1 MRQME
6 QLRESAGLAIDT
18 LRSSKLRS
26 GLTILGVVIGV
37 ATVMAMAAIIQG
49 VQEQIIHSVE
59 IAGPT
64 TFYVAKI
71 FSQTPLNPDAL
82 PRHVRIRPDV
92 SEYEAE
98 RLARL
103 PEIGY
108 AALWAQVFG
117 RIEYKGVRTQQLTV
131 YAADDRVSEIIGG
144 ELVLGRWF
152 TKAELT
158 SGAPVIVIEES
169 ASSKVMG
176 AEPALGK
183 TVHVLGRPARIIG
196 IFRKAANIFEP
207 PSQEVGAIVPYR
219 MAEQRYTIDKTNAL
233 FIAVKPRPGITGPA
247 AQDAVMATLRNIR
260 GLRPGNRNNFDFI
273 SQDQIL
279 DLFNKLTGAFFV
291 VMLVLSSVGL
301 LVGGIGVMAMMM
313 VSVTARTREIGIRKA
328 MGATRR
334 DIMLQFLVEA
344 STLTGMGGVLGILV
358 GLAFGQSVTRLMG
371 ISAGVPIWSALVAV
385 GVSVGIGLAFGLLP
399 ANRAARLDPIEAL
412 RYE

>member
-1 MRQME
+1 MRQLE
-6 QLRESAGLAIDT
+6 QLRESARLAVDT
-18 LRSSKLRS
+18 IRASKLRS

-37 ATVMAMAAIIQG
+37 STVMAMAAIIQG
-49 VQEQIIHSVE
+49 VQEQIVHSVE

-64 TFYVAKI
+64 TFYVMKI

-82 PRHVRIRPDV
+82 PKHVRIRPDM
-92 SEYEAE
+92 SEREAE

-117 RIEYKGVRTQQLTV
+117 RLEYKGVRTQQLTV
-131 YAADDRVSEIIGG
+131 YGADDRVSEIIGG
-144 ELVLGRWF
+144 ELASGRWF

-158 SGAPVIVIEES
+158 SGEAVIVVEEG
-169 ASSKVMG
+169 AARRVLG
-176 AEPALGK
+176 AEPPLGK
-183 TVHVLGRPARIIG
+183 TIQVLGRPARVIG
-196 IFRKAANIFEP
+196 LFHKAANIFEP
-207 PSQEVGAIVPYR
+207 PSQEVGGIVPYR
-219 MAEQRYTIDKTNAL
+219 MAERQYTIDKTNAL
-233 FIAVKPRPGITGPA
+233 FISVKPRPGVTAPD
-247 AQDAVMATLRNIR
+247 AQDAVMAALRNLR
-260 GLRPGNRNNFDFI
+260 GLRPGEKNNFDFI

-279 DLFNKLTGAFFV
+279 DLFNKLTGAFFL

-301 LVGGIGVMAMMM
+301 LVGGIGVMAIMM

-344 STLTGMGGVLGILV
+344 STLTGIGGIVGILV
-358 GLAFGQSVTRLMG
+358 GLAFGQVVTRLMD
-371 ISAGVPIWSALVAV
+371 ISASVPVWSALVAV
-385 GVSVGIGLAFGLLP
+385 AVSVGIGLAFGLLP
-399 ANRAARLDPIEAL
+399 ANRAAQLDPIEAL

>member
-1 MRQME
+1 MRQLE

-18 LRSSKLRS
+18 LRASKLRS
-26 GLTILGVVIGV
+26 GLTMLGVVIGV

-49 VQEQIIHSVE
+49 IQEQILHSVE

-64 TFYVAKI
+64 TFYVVKI

-82 PRHVRIRPDV
+82 PKHVRIRPDV

-103 PEIGY
+103 PEISY
-108 AALWAQVFG
+108 SALWAQVFG

-158 SGAPVIVIEES
+158 SGAPVIVVEEG
-169 ASSKVMG
+169 AASKVMG
-176 AEPALGK
+176 AEPVLGK
-183 TVHVLGRPARIIG
+183 TIHVLGRPARIIG
-196 IFRKAANIFEP
+196 LFQKAANIFEP

-233 FIAVKPRPGITGPA
+233 FIAVKPRPGVTAPD

-279 DLFNKLTGAFFV
+279 DLFNKLTGAFFI

-301 LVGGIGVMAMMM
+301 LVGGIGVMAIMM

-344 STLTGMGGVLGILV
+344 CTLTGMGGVMGILV
-358 GLAFGQSVTRLMG
+358 GLAFGQSITRLMG
-371 ISAGVPIWSALVAV
+371 ISAGVPLWSALIAVA
-385 GVSVGIGLAFGLLP
+385 VSVGIGLAFGLLP

>member
-1 MRQME
+1 MRQLE
-6 QLRESAGLAIDT
+6 QLRESARLAIDT
-18 LRSSKLRS
+18 LRASKLRS

-49 VQEQIIHSVE
+49 IQEQILHSVE

-64 TFYVAKI
+64 TFYVVKI

-82 PRHVRIRPDV
+82 PKHVRIRPDV

-103 PEIGY
+103 PEISY
-108 AALWAQVFG
+108 SALWAQVFG

-158 SGAPVIVIEES
+158 SGAPVIVVEEG
-169 ASSKVMG
+169 AASKVMG
-176 AEPALGK
+176 AEPVLGK
-183 TVHVLGRPARIIG
+183 TIHVLGRPARIIG
-196 IFRKAANIFEP
+196 LFQKAANIFEP

-233 FIAVKPRPGITGPA
+233 FIAVKPRPGVTAPD

-279 DLFNKLTGAFFV
+279 DLFNKLTGAFFI

-301 LVGGIGVMAMMM
+301 LVGGIGVMAIMM

-344 STLTGMGGVLGILV
+344 CTLTGMGGVMGILV
-358 GLAFGQSVTRLMG
+358 GLASGQSITRLMG
-371 ISAGVPIWSALVAV
+371 ISAGVPLWSALIAVA
-385 GVSVGIGLAFGLLP
+385 VSVGIGLAFGLLP

>member
-1 MRQME
+1 MRQIE

-18 LRSSKLRS
+18 LRASKLRS

-49 VQEQIIHSVE
+49 IQEQIVHSVE

-64 TFYVAKI
+64 TFYVVKI

-82 PRHVRIRPDV
+82 PKHVRIRPDV

-103 PEIGY
+103 PEISY

-117 RIEYKGVRTQQLTV
+117 RIEYKGVRTQQMTV
-131 YAADDRVSEIIGG
+131 YGADDRVSEIIGG

-152 TKAELT
+152 TRAELM
-158 SGAPVIVIEES
+158 SGAPVIVIEEGA
-169 ASSKVMG
+169 ASRVMG

-196 IFRKAANIFEP
+196 LFQKSANIFEP
-207 PSQEVGAIVPYR
+207 PSQEIGAIVPYR

-233 FIAVKPRPGITGPA
+233 FIAVKPRTGVTAPD

-279 DLFNKLTGAFFV
+279 DLFNKLTGAFFI

-301 LVGGIGVMAMMM
+301 LVGGIGVMAIMM

-344 STLTGMGGVLGILV
+344 CTLTGMGGVMGILV
-358 GLAFGQSVTRLMG
+358 GLAFGQSITRLMG
-371 ISAGVPIWSALVAV
+371 ISAGVPVWSALVAV
-385 GVSVGIGLAFGLLP
+385 AVSVGIGLAFGLLP

>member
-1 MRQME
+1 MRQLE
-6 QLRESAGLAIDT
+6 QLRESAALAIDT
-18 LRSSKLRS
+18 LRASKLRS

-49 VQEQIIHSVE
+49 IQEQIIHSVE

-64 TFYVAKI
+64 TFYVVKI

-82 PRHVRIRPDV
+82 PKHVRIRPDV

-103 PEIGY
+103 PEISY
-108 AALWAQVFG
+108 ASLWAQVFG
-117 RIEYKGVRTQQLTV
+117 RIEYKGVRTQQLIV
-131 YAADDRVSEIIGG
+131 YGADDRVSEIIGG

-158 SGAPVIVIEES
+158 SGAPVIVVEEG
-169 ASSKVMG
+169 AASKVMG

-183 TVHVLGRPARIIG
+183 TIHALGRPARIIG
-196 IFRKAANIFEP
+196 LFQKAANIFEP

-219 MAEQRYTIDKTNAL
+219 MAEQRYTIDKTNSL
-233 FIAVKPRPGITGPA
+233 FIAVKPREGVTAPD

-279 DLFNKLTGAFFV
+279 DLFNKLTGAFFI

-301 LVGGIGVMAMMM
+301 LVGGIGVMAIMM

-344 STLTGMGGVLGILV
+344 CTLTGLGGVMGILV
-358 GLAFGQSVTRLMG
+358 GLAFGQSITRLMG
-371 ISAGVPIWSALVAV
+371 ISAGVPLWSALIAAA
-385 GVSVGIGLAFGLLP
+385 VSVGIGLAFGLLP

>member
-1 MRQME
+1 MRQVE

-18 LRSSKLRS
+18 LRASKLRS

-37 ATVMAMAAIIQG
+37 ATVMSMAAIIQG
-49 VQEQIIHSVE
+49 IQEQIVHSIE

-64 TFYVAKI
+64 TFYVVKI
-71 FSQTPLNPDAL
+71 FSQTPLNPEAL
-82 PRHVRIRPDV
+82 PKHVRIRPDMN
-92 SEYEAE
+92 EFEAE
-98 RLARL
+98 RVGRL

-117 RIEYKGVRTQQLTV
+117 RIEYKGVRTQQVTV
-131 YAADDRVSEIIGG
+131 YGADDRVSEIIGG

-152 TKAELT
+152 TRAEMT
-158 SGAPVIVIEES
+158 GGAPVVVIE
-169 ASSKVMG
+169 ADAASKVMG
-176 AEPALGK
+176 AEPPLGK
-183 TVHVLGRPARIIG
+183 TIHVLGRPARIVG
-196 IFRKAANIFEP
+196 IFQKSANIFEP
-207 PSQEVGAIVPYR
+207 PSQEIGAVVPYR
-219 MAEQRYTIDKTNAL
+219 MAEQRYTIDKTNSL
-233 FIAVKPRPGITGPA
+233 FIAVKPREGVTGPD

-260 GLRPGNRNNFDFI
+260 GLRPGNKNNFDFI

-279 DLFNKLTGAFFV
+279 ELFNKLTGAFFI

-301 LVGGIGVMAMMM
+301 LVGGIGVMAIMM

-344 STLTGMGGVLGILV
+344 STLTGMGGVVGILV
-358 GLAFGQSVTRLMG
+358 GLAFGQSITRLMG
-371 ISAGVPIWSALVAV
+371 ISAGVPVWSALVAV